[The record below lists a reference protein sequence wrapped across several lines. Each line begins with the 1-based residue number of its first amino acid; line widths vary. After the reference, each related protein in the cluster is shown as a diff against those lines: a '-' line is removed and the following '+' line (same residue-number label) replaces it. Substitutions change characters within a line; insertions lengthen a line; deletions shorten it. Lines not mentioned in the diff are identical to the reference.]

1 MLTLLMAL
9 MAFAF
14 LYGFVWHDQPAR
26 ERQDAE
32 PGARKQKIGTHD

>member
-1 MLTLLMAL
+1 MYALLMAL

-14 LYGFVWHDQPAR
+14 LYGFIWHDQPAR

-32 PGARKQKIGTHD
+32 PRAPKRKMGTDE